1 MEIQLHSV
9 GNEDIY
15 FLYDLLNEREKV
27 INISHKKL
35 PAYSEHETFVKNK
48 PYLFWEI
55 IFFKIVYL
63 ILIKL
68 FCSYRGW

>member
-68 FCSYRGW
+68 FCRYFK